1 MTSTKLN
8 NMEYKGYFYK
18 EIQVKDY
25 KGNRATMYECSDKS
39 LLKHTDTSSF
49 SKFTEKRMKEA
60 IDYYIGNVEYHKN
73 LQKLTY
79 NATKEFLKTK

>member
-25 KGNRATMYECSDKS
+25 KGNQATMYECSDKS

>member
-49 SKFTEKRMKEA
+49 SKFKEKRMKEA
-60 IDYYIGNVEYHKN
+60 IE
-73 LQKLTY
+73 
-79 NATKEFLKTK
+79 